1 MPHLLSETL
10 VWCVT
15 LLLFGMG
22 LIGTLIPMLPGII
35 IIAAGCVWQGA
46 MGRENLAWWEWTVLA
61 LLVAG
66 GMVIDK
72 LSGGMGAKKFGST
85 AAGIWGAIIGAVAG
99 SLLFSPIVG
108 LLFMP
113 FLGALLAELIFARKD
128 IMDAFRAGSGAA
140 LGMLAGL
147 LLEFTCGLLIIAWF
161 CSCCFLTENHFI
173 PFILFFQYSFEQ
185 FRKNCTLVYLNFF
198 YLFYLNFFFSDQLRH
213 TWMYRTYT
221 SKIPVKRNFFCSR
234 CCPRHCK

>member
-35 IIAAGCVWQGA
+35 IIAAGCVWLGA
-46 MGRENLAWWEWTVLA
+46 MGRESLAWWEWTVL
-61 LLVAG
+61 
-66 GMVIDK
+66 
-72 LSGGMGAKKFGST
+72 
-85 AAGIWGAIIGAVAG
+85 
-99 SLLFSPIVG
+99 
-108 LLFMP
+108 
-113 FLGALLAELIFARKD
+113 ALLAELIFARKD

-161 CSCCFLTENHFI
+161 CSCCFLF
-173 PFILFFQYSFEQ
+173 
-185 FRKNCTLVYLNFF
+185 
-198 YLFYLNFFFSDQLRH
+198 
-213 TWMYRTYT
+213 
-221 SKIPVKRNFFCSR
+221 
-234 CCPRHCK
+234 

>member
-22 LIGTLIPMLPGII
+22 LIGTLIPMLPGIM
-35 IIAAGCVWQGA
+35 IIAAGCVWQG
-46 MGRENLAWWEWTVLA
+46 V
-61 LLVAG
+61 
-66 GMVIDK
+66 MVIDK

-99 SLLFSPIVG
+99 SLLFSPITG

-128 IMDAFRAGSGAA
+128 IMNAFRAGSGAA

-161 CSCCFLTENHFI
+161 CSCCFLF
-173 PFILFFQYSFEQ
+173 
-185 FRKNCTLVYLNFF
+185 
-198 YLFYLNFFFSDQLRH
+198 
-213 TWMYRTYT
+213 
-221 SKIPVKRNFFCSR
+221 
-234 CCPRHCK
+234 

>member
-1 MPHLLSETL
+1 
-10 VWCVT
+10 
-15 LLLFGMG
+15 MG
-22 LIGTLIPMLPGII
+22 LIGTLIPMLPGIM
-35 IIAAGCVWQGA
+35 IIAAGCVWQGV

-99 SLLFSPIVG
+99 SLLFSPITG

-113 FLGALLAELIFARKD
+113 FLGALLAELIFARKN
-128 IMDAFRAGSGAA
+128 IMNAFRAGSGAA

-161 CSCCFLTENHFI
+161 CSCCFLFLSLIHI
-173 PFILFFQYSFEQ
+173 
-185 FRKNCTLVYLNFF
+185 
-198 YLFYLNFFFSDQLRH
+198 
-213 TWMYRTYT
+213 
-221 SKIPVKRNFFCSR
+221 
-234 CCPRHCK
+234 

>member
-66 GMVIDK
+66 GMVVDK

-161 CSCCFLTENHFI
+161 CSCCFLF
-173 PFILFFQYSFEQ
+173 
-185 FRKNCTLVYLNFF
+185 
-198 YLFYLNFFFSDQLRH
+198 
-213 TWMYRTYT
+213 
-221 SKIPVKRNFFCSR
+221 
-234 CCPRHCK
+234 

>member
-1 MPHLLSETL
+1 MSPVLSETL

-15 LLLFGMG
+15 LFLFGMG

-35 IIAAGCVWQGA
+35 IIAAGCIWQGV
-46 MGRENLAWWEWTVLA
+46 MGTRHLEWWVWAVLA

-66 GMVIDK
+66 GLVIDK

-85 AAGIWGAIIGAVAG
+85 AAGIWGAIIGAVVGAV
-99 SLLFSPIVG
+99 LFTPIVG

-128 IMDAFRAGSGAA
+128 IVAAFKAGSGAA
-140 LGMLAGL
+140 LGMLTGL

-161 CSCCFLTENHFI
+161 CSCYFLF
-173 PFILFFQYSFEQ
+173 
-185 FRKNCTLVYLNFF
+185 
-198 YLFYLNFFFSDQLRH
+198 
-213 TWMYRTYT
+213 
-221 SKIPVKRNFFCSR
+221 
-234 CCPRHCK
+234 

>member
-35 IIAAGCVWQGA
+35 IIAAGCVWQGV

-85 AAGIWGAIIGAVAG
+85 AAGIWGAIIGAVVG
-99 SLLFSPIVG
+99 GILFTPIVG

-113 FLGALLAELIFARKD
+113 FLGAVAGGTHLCQKRHHGRLQGRLRRGAGNAHRAAR
-128 IMDAFRAGSGAA
+128 
-140 LGMLAGL
+140 
-147 LLEFTCGLLIIAWF
+147 
-161 CSCCFLTENHFI
+161 
-173 PFILFFQYSFEQ
+173 
-185 FRKNCTLVYLNFF
+185 
-198 YLFYLNFFFSDQLRH
+198 
-213 TWMYRTYT
+213 
-221 SKIPVKRNFFCSR
+221 
-234 CCPRHCK
+234 

>member
-72 LSGGMGAKKFGST
+72 LSGRHGSQKIRQHCRRHLGEPSSAPWRGAS
-85 AAGIWGAIIGAVAG
+85 
-99 SLLFSPIVG
+99 FSP
-108 LLFMP
+108 P
-113 FLGALLAELIFARKD
+113 
-128 IMDAFRAGSGAA
+128 S
-140 LGMLAGL
+140 
-147 LLEFTCGLLIIAWF
+147 
-161 CSCCFLTENHFI
+161 
-173 PFILFFQYSFEQ
+173 
-185 FRKNCTLVYLNFF
+185 
-198 YLFYLNFFFSDQLRH
+198 
-213 TWMYRTYT
+213 
-221 SKIPVKRNFFCSR
+221 
-234 CCPRHCK
+234 

>member
-99 SLLFSPIVG
+99 SLLFSPHRR
-108 LLFMP
+108 P
-113 FLGALLAELIFARKD
+113 FVHAVPGGAAGGTYLCQKGYHGRLQGR
-128 IMDAFRAGSGAA
+128 FRSGAWDA
-140 LGMLAGL
+140 CRPAAGDL
-147 LLEFTCGLLIIAWF
+147 PAGLLIIAWF
-161 CSCCFLTENHFI
+161 CSCCFLF
-173 PFILFFQYSFEQ
+173 
-185 FRKNCTLVYLNFF
+185 
-198 YLFYLNFFFSDQLRH
+198 
-213 TWMYRTYT
+213 
-221 SKIPVKRNFFCSR
+221 
-234 CCPRHCK
+234 

>member
-108 LLFMP
+108 LLF
-113 FLGALLAELIFARKD
+113 
-128 IMDAFRAGSGAA
+128 
-140 LGMLAGL
+140 
-147 LLEFTCGLLIIAWF
+147 
-161 CSCCFLTENHFI
+161 
-173 PFILFFQYSFEQ
+173 
-185 FRKNCTLVYLNFF
+185 
-198 YLFYLNFFFSDQLRH
+198 
-213 TWMYRTYT
+213 
-221 SKIPVKRNFFCSR
+221 R
-234 CCPRHCK
+234 C

>member
-108 LLFMP
+108 LLCLP
-113 FLGALLAELIFARKD
+113 ACCWNLPAACSSSP
-128 IMDAFRAGSGAA
+128 GSVPAV
-140 LGMLAGL
+140 
-147 LLEFTCGLLIIAWF
+147 
-161 CSCCFLTENHFI
+161 SCFNVK
-173 PFILFFQYSFEQ
+173 
-185 FRKNCTLVYLNFF
+185 KNCNRTLRKPSAGTTEF
-198 YLFYLNFFFSDQLRH
+198 LR
-213 TWMYRTYT
+213 
-221 SKIPVKRNFFCSR
+221 C
-234 CCPRHCK
+234 

>member
-15 LLLFGMG
+15 LLFIRHG
-22 LIGTLIPMLPGII
+22 LIGTLIPMRSRNYHHLRPG
-35 IIAAGCVWQGA
+35 AS
-46 MGRENLAWWEWTVLA
+46 GREPWAEKTWRGGNGPSWS

-161 CSCCFLTENHFI
+161 CSCCFLF
-173 PFILFFQYSFEQ
+173 
-185 FRKNCTLVYLNFF
+185 
-198 YLFYLNFFFSDQLRH
+198 
-213 TWMYRTYT
+213 
-221 SKIPVKRNFFCSR
+221 
-234 CCPRHCK
+234 

>member
-35 IIAAGCVWQGA
+35 IIAAGCVWQGV

-99 SLLFSPIVG
+99 SLLFSPITG

-128 IMDAFRAGSGAA
+128 IMAAFKAGSGAA
-140 LGMLAGL
+140 LGMLTGL

-161 CSCCFLTENHFI
+161 CSCYFLF
-173 PFILFFQYSFEQ
+173 
-185 FRKNCTLVYLNFF
+185 
-198 YLFYLNFFFSDQLRH
+198 
-213 TWMYRTYT
+213 
-221 SKIPVKRNFFCSR
+221 
-234 CCPRHCK
+234 

>member
-22 LIGTLIPMLPGII
+22 LIGTLIPMLPGIMI
-35 IIAAGCVWQGA
+35 WQGV

-99 SLLFSPIVG
+99 SLLFSPITG

-113 FLGALLAELIFARKD
+113 FLGALLAELIFARKN
-128 IMDAFRAGSGAA
+128 IMNAFRAGSGAA

-147 LLEFTCGLLIIAWF
+147 LLELPAA
-161 CSCCFLTENHFI
+161 CSSSPGSVPAASCFDAA
-173 PFILFFQYSFEQ
+173 PGGSFRQEKQ
-185 FRKNCTLVYLNFF
+185 T
-198 YLFYLNFFFSDQLRH
+198 
-213 TWMYRTYT
+213 
-221 SKIPVKRNFFCSR
+221 FFC
-234 CCPRHCK
+234 C